1 MGVLE
6 TLHGVYQTGRASV
19 ATVAESLFLPP
30 DNDRYAARLRAFA
43 EKMIRIAR
51 IDLDVRGR
59 ENVGRPAMGAALGQA
74 ELRPHTPGNEAFV
87 VMANHQS
94 FYDIPVVILAVP
106 GRMTFVAKAELFR
119 VPVFGRAM
127 ETAGI
132 VKVDRKDRAQSVA
145 SLHSAV
151 EQLKNGRH
159 IYIAPEG
166 TRSASGQLGS
176 FKSGGF
182 RMALEAGARIL
193 PVAIDGTRHVL
204 PPQKLVVQTGHRVV
218 VTIRPPIDPKEY
230 GIERRKE
237 LMEAVR
243 RSIAEPLGQ

>member
-6 TLHGVYQTGRASV
+6 SLYGVYQTGRTSAV
-19 ATVAESLFLPP
+19 VVAESLFREP
-30 DNDRYAARLRAFA
+30 DAERYAAMLRAWSELVVRSA
-43 EKMIRIAR
+43 K
-51 IDLDVRGR
+51 IDLVVRGT
-59 ENVGRPAMGAALGQA
+59 EHL
-74 ELRPHTPGNEAFV
+74 PHGEACV

-94 FYDIPVVILAVP
+94 FYDIPVLIRAVP
-106 GRMTFVAKAELFR
+106 EPMTFVAKAELFR

-127 ETAGI
+127 TTAGI
-132 VKVDRKDRAQSVA
+132 VRVDRKDRAQSVA

-151 EQLKNGRH
+151 EQLRKGRH

-166 TRSASGQLGS
+166 TRSHDGRLGP

-182 RMALEAGARIL
+182 RLALEAGARIV

-204 PPQKLVVQTGHRVV
+204 PPRGLLVHTGHRVV
-218 VTIRPPIDPKEY
+218 VTVQPPIDPKEY
-230 GIERRKE
+230 GLDRRKE

-243 RSIAEPLGQ
+243 KSIAGPLGQ

>member
-1 MGVLE
+1 MGVYE
-6 TLHGVYQTGRASV
+6 TLYGVYQTGRASAV
-19 ATVAESLFLPP
+19 TVAESLFLAP
-30 DNDRYAARLRAFA
+30 DKDRYAARLVRWA
-43 EKMIRIAR
+43 EKVVRAAK

-59 ENVGRPAMGAALGQA
+59 EIVPAG
-74 ELRPHTPGNEAFV
+74 EAFV

-94 FYDIPVVILAVP
+94 FYDIPVVLLAVP
-106 GRMTFVAKAELFR
+106 GPMTFVAKTELFD

-132 VKVDRKDRAQSVA
+132 VRVDRKDRAQSVA

-151 EQLKNGRH
+151 TQIRAGRH

-166 TRSASGQLGS
+166 TRSPTGQLGP

-204 PPQKLVVQTGHRVV
+204 PARKLLVRPGHRVT
-218 VTIRPPIDPKEY
+218 VTIRPPIDPQEY
-230 GIERRKE
+230 GLDRRKE
-237 LMEAVR
+237 LMEATR
-243 RSIAEPLGQ
+243 RSIAEALGQ

>member
-1 MGVLE
+1 MGVLA
-6 TLHGVYQTGRASV
+6 TLQGVYETGRASAV
-19 ATVAESLFLPP
+19 TVAESLLLPP
-30 DNDRYAARLRAFA
+30 DNDRYAARLQRFAQNVVRAA
-43 EKMIRIAR
+43 K
-51 IDLDVRGR
+51 IDLEVRGR
-59 ENVGRPAMGAALGQA
+59 ENVPRD
-74 ELRPHTPGNEAFV
+74 EACV

-132 VKVDRKDRAQSVA
+132 VRVNRKDRKQSVA

-151 EQLKNGRH
+151 SQLKSGRH

-166 TRSASGQLGS
+166 TRSATGELGV

-182 RMALEAGARIL
+182 RLALEAGARIL
-193 PVAIDGTRHVL
+193 PVAVDGTRHVL
-204 PPQKLVVQTGHRVV
+204 PARELVVRTGHHVT
-218 VTIRPPIDPKEY
+218 VTIRPPIDPKEF
-230 GIERRKE
+230 GVEGRRE

-243 RSIAEPLGQ
+243 RSIGEALGQ

>member
-6 TLHGVYQTGRASV
+6 TLYGVLQTGRASAV
-19 ATVAESLFLPP
+19 TVAESLFVAP
-30 DNDRYAARLRAFA
+30 DNERYAARLGAWADKVVRAA
-43 EKMIRIAR
+43 K
-51 IDLDVRGR
+51 IDLEVRGR
-59 ENVGRPAMGAALGQA
+59 EHL
-74 ELRPHTPGNEAFV
+74 PHGEACV

-94 FYDIPVVILAVP
+94 FYDIPVLLCAVRDP
-106 GRMTFVAKAELFR
+106 MTFVAKAELFR
-119 VPVFGRAM
+119 VPLFGKAM

-132 VKVDRKDRAQSVA
+132 VRVDRKDRAQSVA
-145 SLHSAV
+145 SLHGAV
-151 EQLKNGRH
+151 AQLAKGRH

-166 TRSASGQLGS
+166 TRASDGRLGP

-182 RMALEAGARIL
+182 RMALEAGARIV

-204 PPQKLVVQTGHRVV
+204 PPRTLVVQTGKRVV

-230 GIERRKE
+230 GVERRKE

-243 RSIAEPLGQ
+243 ASLAGALGQ